1 MMISRTVSKVVAVAL
16 MAGSLTACMDDGY
29 GGYGIG
35 GMGPKQS
42 GGALVGAAAGGLI
55 GNQFGSGGGKAAA
68 TLLGVLIGGY
78 AGSSIGQSM
87 DNIDRQYAAQASYN
101 ALQSGQ
107 PMQWQNPQTG
117 HYGMVQPGPMYSN
130 GSGGYSRQYQ
140 QTIYVDGRPQ
150 TMTGTAYRDQYGNW
164 RVQN

>member
-1 MMISRTVSKVVAVAL
+1 MTISQRVPKLIAVAL
-16 MAGSLTACMDDGY
+16 MTGALTACMDDGY

-35 GMGPKQS
+35 GMGPKQT

-55 GNQFGSGGGKAAA
+55 GNQFGSGSGKAAA

-107 PMQWQNPQTG
+107 PMQWNNPQTG
-117 HYGMVQPGPMYSN
+117 HYGMVQPGPMYPSN
-130 GSGGYSRQYQ
+130 GGYCREYH
-140 QTIYVDGRPQ
+140 QTVYIDGRPQ
-150 TMTGTAYRDQYGNW
+150 TMTGTACQDQQGNW
-164 RVQN
+164 YAAG